1 MRKKLL
7 SLLLSQI
14 MRKAPEL
21 GKELIDDILDKIE
34 DRVEASSTKIDD
46 AIILPLIKMLR
57 DTAGIPDDIGG
68 DED

>member
-1 MRKKLL
+1 MRKRLL
-7 SLLLSQI
+7 NLLIAQI
-14 MRKAPEL
+14 MSKAPTF

-34 DRVEASSTKIDD
+34 DRIAASPSTVDD

>member
-1 MRKKLL
+1 MRKRLL
-7 SLLLSQI
+7 NLLIAQI
-14 MRKAPEL
+14 MSKSPTL

-34 DRVEASSTKIDD
+34 DRIAASPSTVDD
-46 AIILPLIKMLR
+46 AIILPLIKLLR